1 VKTYIARR
9 LLALIPVALVVATV
23 SFVLIHLAPG
33 DPASVIAGP
42 DATADDVERIQRQ
55 LGLDAP
61 LPVQLVR
68 WYGRLVQGD
77 LGQSIFL
84 RKPVTEAIVDRVEP
98 TLLLTLF
105 AIAIAVVIGVPA
117 GVLSARYHNTATDQ
131 VLMVIALLGV
141 SIPNF
146 LLGLLFILCFSVWL
160 GWFPVAGYSP
170 LEYGWAK
177 TLRSLVLPG
186 FALGLVQSA
195 LIARIAR
202 SSMLDILREQF
213 ITAGRAKGLAE
224 RAVVYKHAL
233 KNAMIPTVTIIGI
246 SFAILISGAVVVET
260 VFNIPGLGRLII
272 SAVLRRDYPVIQGVV
287 LCIAFLYM
295 LINLVVDLSY
305 VLFDPRV
312 RYQ

>member
-23 SFVLIHLAPG
+23 GFTLIHLAPG

-42 DATADDVERIQRQ
+42 DANADDIARIQRQ

-61 LPVQLVR
+61 YHVQLFR
-68 WYGRLVQGD
+68 WYGRLLQGD

-84 RKPVTEAIVDRVEP
+84 RRPVLEAIIDRVEP
-98 TLLLTLF
+98 TLLLTLYAMLV
-105 AIAIAVVIGVPA
+105 AILVGVPS
-117 GVLSARYHNTATDQ
+117 GVISARHHNTTTDQ
-131 VLMVIALLGV
+131 ALMSVALIGI

-146 LLGLLFILCFSVWL
+146 LLGLLLILTFSVGL

-170 LEYGWAK
+170 LEYGWLK
-177 TLRSLVLPG
+177 TLRSLTLPA

-202 SSMLDILREQF
+202 STMLDVLREQF
-213 ITAGRAKGLAE
+213 ITAGRAKGLTE
-224 RAVVYKHAL
+224 SAVVYKHAL
-233 KNAMIPTVTIIGI
+233 KNAMIATVTVIGI
-246 SFAILISGAVVVET
+246 SFAILISGSVVVEQ

-287 LCIAFLYM
+287 LCIAGVYM
-295 LINLVVDLSY
+295 LVNLVIDLSY
-305 VLFDPRV
+305 LLFDPRV